1 DGIRDATVTGVQTCA
16 LPISRF
22 REPAPVEREE
32 GGPDSQRAKRCS
44 EFLPH
49 HCDHYWPD
57 RKPAWDKDTSPAREP
72 ARTRFS
78 GMDSCFR
85 SEERRVGK
93 ECRSWRL
100 WSR

>member
-1 DGIRDATVTGVQTCA
+1 HSSRAPNSHTVKSRAPGKAHSTPATEPA
-16 LPISRF
+16 ASRF

-44 EFLPH
+44 ELLPH

-57 RKPAWDKDTSPAREP
+57 RKPAWDKDTYSARQA

-85 SEERRVGK
+85 GG
-93 ECRSWRL
+93 L
-100 WSR
+100 